1 MERSQITAIIPAAG
15 RSRRMGTIKQLLP
28 LDQST
33 LLHKT
38 ISNLAACPLTDILV
52 VLGYEADKIRP
63 HIHDLPISVLINENF
78 DEGMSSSIKRG
89 LERIKP
95 SCGSIL
101 IALGDQPF
109 ISTQLVNRLIEG
121 YLTSDKGIGYP
132 VHKGRKG
139 HPVILDRKYEG
150 EMRLLVGDTG
160 CRKILDDH
168 PDDHMAMEVDDERI
182 FWDIDYPEDY
192 RLLKMKGQIK

>member
-1 MERSQITAIIPAAG
+1 MERSQITVIIPAAG

-38 ISNLAACPLTDILV
+38 ISNLTACPLTDILV
-52 VLGYEADKIRP
+52 VLGYEAEKIRP
-63 HIHDLPISVLINENF
+63 HIQDLPVSVLINENF
-78 DEGMSSSIKRG
+78 DEGMSSSIKCG
-89 LERIKP
+89 LERLKP

-121 YLTSDKGIGYP
+121 YLNSDKSIAYP

-139 HPVILDRKYEG
+139 HPVILDRKYEA
-150 EMRLLVGDTG
+150 EIRLLGGDTG
-160 CRKILDDH
+160 CRQILDDH
-168 PDDHMAMEVDDERI
+168 PDDHLTIEVDDEKI

-192 RLLKMKGQIK
+192 RLLKKQGHIK